1 MIILIVGPTCS
12 GKSELAIRVA
22 QNINAEIINGD
33 AFQVYQELD
42 IGTAKPTKK
51 EREIVPHHL
60 FDFVSPNKEYNVKDY
75 QSDARNVIKELQ
87 SGHKLSL
94 IHI

>member
-51 EREIVPHHL
+51 RT
-60 FDFVSPNKEYNVKDY
+60 
-75 QSDARNVIKELQ
+75 
-87 SGHKLSL
+87 
-94 IHI
+94 